1 MNINSVKL
9 PVAVFLFV
17 FVILTAVQLI
27 LNSPP
32 LLLLERFVDGGGWIE
47 IIIISFYGAFIA
59 YKMQN
64 PKNSPKWRRLSWTLF
79 SIVFFSQMIIG
90 LLGAGN
96 FLMTGKLHL
105 PVPLMIIS
113 GPLYRGHLSVM
124 TILFLST
131 VILTGPAWCS
141 QLCYFGVWDN
151 ILSDKSAA
159 TKPIKNKAAIKT
171 TGLLIVIIMTLLLR
185 FLQVPLKIATLLAIA
200 FGLGGIAVII
210 FISRKKGYMAHCLLY
225 CPIGTIV
232 NYLKLLNPFRI
243 YIDKD
248 CTMCMKCTTV
258 CKYDALNLID
268 LKNRKPGPTC
278 TYCGDCIS
286 ACKDNYIRYRFF
298 NLQPETARKLYLFL
312 TVSIH
317 AVFLALARI

>member
-1 MNINSVKL
+1 MINARL
-9 PVAVFLFV
+9 PVAVFFFV
-17 FVILTAVQLI
+17 FVILTAVQLN

-32 LLLLERFVDGGGWIE
+32 LLLLERFVSGGGWIE

-64 PKNSPKWRRLSWTLF
+64 PKDSPRWRKISWTLF
-79 SIVFFSQMIIG
+79 SIVFFSQVITG
-90 LLGAGN
+90 LLGAEK

-105 PVPLMIIS
+105 PVPAMIIS

-131 VILTGPAWCS
+131 VILTGPSWCS

-151 ILSDKSAA
+151 IASERSGA
-159 TKPIKNKAAIKT
+159 TKPIKNKKAIKT
-171 TGLLIVIIMTLLLR
+171 TGLLIVIFITLLLR
-185 FLQVPLKIATLLAIA
+185 FLNVPLKIATLVAVA

-210 FISRKKGYMAHCLLY
+210 FLSRKKGLMVHCLLY
-225 CPIGTIV
+225 CPIGAIV

-248 CTMCMKCTTV
+248 CTICMRCTTV
-258 CKYDALNLID
+258 CKYDALTEID
-268 LKNRKPGPTC
+268 IKKRKPGPGC

-286 ACKDNYIRYRFF
+286 ACKEKYIRYRFF
-298 NLQPETARKLYLFL
+298 NIHPDAARKLYLFL

-317 AVFLALARI
+317 AVFLALARL